1 MRITTTLLLLSMTVV
16 GRTANLSKDVANPLA
31 ALISVPIQINY
42 DDNLGVAKDGSICA
56 VLANKENI

>member
-1 MRITTTLLLLSMTVV
+1 MTVV